1 MFTLKLD
8 LELSIHVTVELD
20 LELSIHVTVELDL
33 ELSIHVTVE
42 FSWFTVC
49 LIFFFIYL
57 IAVTNNLVTY
67 LFGQNSRN

>member
-1 MFTLKLD
+1 MPIPKCGLSLLCLYFYSPNWPEGQNCLLMEMFTLKLD

-42 FSWFTVC
+42 FS
-49 LIFFFIYL
+49 
-57 IAVTNNLVTY
+57 
-67 LFGQNSRN
+67 